1 MSIEILVANFQI
13 LEKLIPRSDK
23 IFVSFGKV
31 NYEDCFCLNLE
42 TKTIF
47 DIDFI
52 IFKIIKTLPNW
63 VKLLLN
69 LRNKI
74 VSIFGLKTGKI
85 WDVYDNPEILNFKQG
100 QSIGNLSVILKGKY
114 HLITELKD
122 KHLDF
127 RVSILI
133 REEEDTTKVYFST
146 IVKYNNIFG
155 KMYFFLIAPFHRLII
170 PSTLKRLCIKI

>member
-1 MSIEILVANFQI
+1 MANFQI

-31 NYEDCFCLNLE
+31 NYEDCFCLSFE

-47 DIDFI
+47 DVNFI

-63 VKLLLN
+63 VKFLLY

-74 VSIFGLKTGKI
+74 ASIFGLKTGKI
-85 WDVYDNPEILNFKQG
+85 RDFYDNPEKLNFKQG
-100 QSIGNLSVILKGKY
+100 QSIGDLSVILKEKY
-114 HLITELKD
+114 HLIAELKD

-133 REEEDTTKVYFST
+133 RKEGTTEVFFST
-146 IVKYNNIFG
+146 IVKFNNIFG